1 MIKKDKVFTNDK
13 KKDKKKIKCS
23 QMIKKDKVFTN
34 DKKRIKCSQMI
45 KKG

>member
-1 MIKKDKVFTNDK
+1 MIKKDTNDK
-13 KKDKKKIKCS
+13 KG
-23 QMIKKDKVFTN
+23 KVFTN

>member
-13 KKDKKKIKCS
+13 KS
-23 QMIKKDKVFTN
+23 EDKVFTN